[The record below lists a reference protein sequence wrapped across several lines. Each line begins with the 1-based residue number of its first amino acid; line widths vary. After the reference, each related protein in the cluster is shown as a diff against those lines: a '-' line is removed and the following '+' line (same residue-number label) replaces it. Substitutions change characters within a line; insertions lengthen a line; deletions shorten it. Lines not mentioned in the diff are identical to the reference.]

1 MFLCFVFV
9 VVIVGDFGLHGRCP
23 PGLQALGHCIFVIA
37 VVVIDDVDVDV
48 DVDVVVVV
56 DDDDDDGGGGGGGG
70 GVVVVVSDQ
79 FWFIVIT
86 KRYKG
91 GVKTPHHQHSVVAV

>member
-1 MFLCFVFV
+1 M
-9 VVIVGDFGLHGRCP
+9 IVGSGVG
-23 PGLQALGHCIFVIA
+23 
-37 VVVIDDVDVDV
+37 
-48 DVDVVVVV
+48 
-56 DDDDDDGGGGGGGG
+56 DGG
-70 GVVVVVSDQ
+70 VVVVSDQ